1 MANKR
6 FRETEARPHGEP
18 EARLEFPFTSDA
30 GFKRAMKDEE
40 ICKQVISA
48 FTGLAVESVKSIS
61 SEYSLSPVLGGRGT
75 RLDVLVQADGR
86 LVNVEMQRADP
97 GEIARRMRYYQA
109 VADTHTVGKGS
120 PYAKLVEHI
129 IVFACTF
136 DPLGCN
142 IPRYTF
148 HMQAE
153 EAPEALFDPGFAW
166 ILLNSSAWAKEQ
178 NSGLRCLLRY
188 MDSGTAEGELCR
200 RIDAVLLDAHE
211 DGLWKEGV
219 REMMTVE
226 QRIDW
231 AEHVGEKRGL
241 EKGLAEGRAEGMA
254 ETAAMYRWL
263 SEGGR
268 TDELMRSFSDPELQ
282 QRLLDEF
289 NAVKQKG

>member
-1 MANKR
+1 MANKCSD
-6 FRETEARPHGEP
+6 ETEGRLHKGP
-18 EARLEFPFTSDA
+18 EAKLEFPFTSDA
-30 GFKRAMKDEE
+30 GFKRAMKEEE

-61 SEYSLSPVLGGRGT
+61 SEYSLSPVLGGRGI

-120 PYAKLVEHI
+120 PYTKLVEHI

-153 EAPEALFDPGFAW
+153 EAPEALFEPGFSW
-166 ILLNSSAWAKEQ
+166 ILLN
-178 NSGLRCLLRY
+178 
-188 MDSGTAEGELCR
+188 
-200 RIDAVLLDAHE
+200 
-211 DGLWKEGV
+211 
-219 REMMTVE
+219 
-226 QRIDW
+226 
-231 AEHVGEKRGL
+231 
-241 EKGLAEGRAEGMA
+241 LA
-254 ETAAMYRWL
+254 T
-263 SEGGR
+263 
-268 TDELMRSFSDPELQ
+268 
-282 QRLLDEF
+282 
-289 NAVKQKG
+289 